1 MIKRLL
7 ILVVLFAAAGCSKV
21 AESGKDTPRSP
32 QMRTVIL
39 TACIDKRE
47 EETASGK
54 AAVSDAGAL
63 TWQTED
69 KIAVLDDGGT
79 FREFTLASG
88 AGTDIATFEGS
99 IPAGHSATTVAVF
112 PWRNGHSWSASEG
125 LSLSLPSEYSVAESA
140 KALMPMIADFEN
152 EGDDLHFRHVGGLIR
167 LTLQDIPSDASSV
180 RLSSYHNQLSGSFPM
195 TDISSPETSA
205 ASVPTIEQDTTV
217 TVNFSRRASEM
228 DFYIP
233 LPAVVLN
240 GFTVDLYD
248 SSGTLIGRKR
258 APATMDIPR
267 GCYLRM
273 PPVSLTPVTEYQKI
287 KFIEYNVLQGMINDY
302 PNNMD
307 NFVAWVKWRAPDI
320 LVICEGKTFG
330 NGQSIYDASR
340 PMPNNISNL
349 AARWGHPYYMV
360 GAQQD
365 NFPVLITSRYPIE
378 LLQRLQGAVYT
389 HGGLHVRIAGFDLA
403 AIHLFPDHTAA
414 SDEEIRLGEIT
425 AATGSTIHNAAYS
438 SVSKWILTGDMNS
451 YYRGDNHGSSTP
463 KEHNLAVQDYIHSNW
478 DHDVLYEKNGG
489 QWMPTMYHGGTRI
502 DYFYVSDAVYPYIR
516 EARVLHDSFTD
527 LYTAENK
534 AGSSDHRPLQV
545 VYERV
550 VFSESQNAGVWD
562 MIPVNGAW

>member
-1 MIKRLL
+1 
-7 ILVVLFAAAGCSKV
+7 
-21 AESGKDTPRSP
+21 
-32 QMRTVIL
+32 
-39 TACIDKRE
+39 
-47 EETASGK
+47 
-54 AAVSDAGAL
+54 
-63 TWQTED
+63 
-69 KIAVLDDGGT
+69 
-79 FREFTLASG
+79 
-88 AGTDIATFEGS
+88 
-99 IPAGHSATTVAVF
+99 
-112 PWRNGHSWSASEG
+112 
-125 LSLSLPSEYSVAESA
+125 
-140 KALMPMIADFEN
+140 MIADFEN

-167 LTLQDIPSDASSV
+167 LTLQDIPSGASSV

-217 TVNFSRRASEM
+217 TVNFSRSASEM

-258 APATMDIPR
+258 APATMDIPH
-267 GCYLRM
+267 
-273 PPVSLTPVTEYQKI
+273 
-287 KFIEYNVLQGMINDY
+287 VLQGMINDY

-438 SVSKWILTGDMNS
+438 SVSCWRFTLEIFPMLLRT
-451 YYRGDNHGSSTP
+451 
-463 KEHNLAVQDYIHSNW
+463 
-478 DHDVLYEKNGG
+478 
-489 QWMPTMYHGGTRI
+489 
-502 DYFYVSDAVYPYIR
+502 VSRLRFLPIA
-516 EARVLHDSFTD
+516 FC
-527 LYTAENK
+527 
-534 AGSSDHRPLQV
+534 
-545 VYERV
+545 
-550 VFSESQNAGVWD
+550 
-562 MIPVNGAW
+562 